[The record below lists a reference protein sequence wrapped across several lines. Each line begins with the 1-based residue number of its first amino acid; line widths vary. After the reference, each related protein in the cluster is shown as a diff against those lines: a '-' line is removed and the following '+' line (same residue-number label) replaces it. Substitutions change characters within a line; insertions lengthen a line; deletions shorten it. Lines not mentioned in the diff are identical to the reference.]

1 MALYQRG
8 PDHPLGTPIEAAV
21 NLAIETTERR
31 AEAAY
36 PGSRS
41 QLLKAG
47 FVGRRKEMHALRRDL
62 RVGQHFH
69 VVFGAGGLGKS
80 AFCAEALKVYA
91 RLGWQP
97 LALWCADVEG
107 SSDPVAGLVRQLD
120 ARGQVLLGETWDG
133 ILASY
138 EHAAAQDE
146 RLRQTPAQF
155 GFLLQALVRVNARP
169 LAIYLDNL
177 ESLQVG
183 PVGEDPA
190 AFAKWRDGGYAAF
203 WQGLRRAQER
213 QSGRLAI
220 LGSSRYRHPDF
231 GAGVPFT
238 RLADDALW
246 RMLLWFPNLRRLSEA
261 SRGGLSA
268 GSPAIRARWSFSMR

>member
-1 MALYQRG
+1 MWK
-8 PDHPLGTPIEAAV
+8 TAATRWP
-21 NLAIETTERR
+21 A
-31 AEAAY
+31 
-36 PGSRS
+36 
-41 QLLKAG
+41 
-47 FVGRRKEMHALRRDL
+47 
-62 RVGQHFH
+62 
-69 VVFGAGGLGKS
+69 
-80 AFCAEALKVYA
+80 
-91 RLGWQP
+91 
-97 LALWCADVEG
+97 WCA
-107 SSDPVAGLVRQLD
+107 SSTRMAKCC
-120 ARGQVLLGETWDG
+120 
-133 ILASY
+133 S

-220 LGSSRYRHPDF
+220 LG
-231 GAGVPFT
+231 AGVPFT

-261 SRGGLSA
+261 SRGGLVSRLA
-268 GSPAIRARWSFSMR
+268 GHPRGGVSRCADRPGDPRLGI